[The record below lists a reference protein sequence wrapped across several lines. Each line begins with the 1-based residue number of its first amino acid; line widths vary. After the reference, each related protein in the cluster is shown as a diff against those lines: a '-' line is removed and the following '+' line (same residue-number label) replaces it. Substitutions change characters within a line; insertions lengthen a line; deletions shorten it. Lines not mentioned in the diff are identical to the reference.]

1 MRRAAVSLLGA
12 AALLLGG
19 AAPAG
24 ADVFGQISLL
34 SASPFQ
40 QVEYAHDPAISGDG
54 RYLVFDGSIGN
65 VTGVWRRENRPGGN
79 LEQVAGGD
87 AELPSISQNGQY
99 VSFTTNEGGRLP
111 EITDGVSDPPHE
123 THESPNVYVRDM
135 SRPPGEAGAF
145 TIASAVNGSAT
156 PLTYEHLEEGEA
168 EQFGSLAAGRSAL
181 SADGRKVAFVTTAPS
196 NLAGQGTPPL
206 QVAVRNLDTNET
218 GLVSVRYDSAT
229 GRPAVN
235 SETGGP
241 EPVPIGHEGGSE
253 FGAAYTQGGIP
264 IFRGAE
270 PYALPSVAGAS
281 ISADGSTVAWMGQ
294 QTAEQI
300 PALSAEAPL
309 PRQAQPLWRR
319 VAEGEQTL
327 TRQVTGGQDPLSP
340 GCLAH
345 PESRLPSTPS
355 LSDPCQGPFVESQF
369 GMWNGAQGSVT
380 PRLSADGYAV
390 AFISTAPLVALGS
403 NFGAGV
409 EGLTS
414 DLYVADMHAGLTR
427 QQALRP
433 LTAFASGEQTRVSTN
448 ARILDFG
455 IAADGRQIA
464 FSTKRTV
471 FSLGSPSYVSAP
483 AVVPGLDE
491 LFDVDLAND
500 TLTRVTRGDEGGAAE
515 HPHLEL
521 GFEDPYTEEPDGAIS
536 PSFSGDGQLIAFSS
550 TASNLVY
557 GDGNT
562 PPAGARKRDGSD
574 AFVVGRVQFGST
586 AAPQVISPAPAN
598 PAVAPTWTL
607 GVTAAS
613 RSDGSVV
620 LYVEVPGPGRIAVS
634 TSSSF
639 AVSASPARRRAG
651 RPGRS
656 SKRGRPRALV
666 TNRAVA
672 SAGIL
677 STQELGGVIPVALVL
692 DGRYRSLAAQP
703 SGLSGVATITFTAPG
718 HETLRETIQVFF
730 KHTDARKAGAKRSS
744 SKASR
749 RRTRARGGTAR

>member
-1 MRRAAVSLLGA
+1 MRRVALAILAGALVLLA
-12 AALLLGG
+12 S

-24 ADVFGQISLL
+24 ADVFGPISLV

-54 RYLVFDGSIGN
+54 RYVVFDGAIGN

-111 EITDGVSDPPHE
+111 EITDGLSDPPHE

-135 SRPPGEAGAF
+135 SRSPGEAGAF
-145 TIASAVNGSAT
+145 TIASAVNGSAA

-196 NLAGQGTPPL
+196 NLAGPGTPPL
-206 QVAVRNLDTNET
+206 QVALRSLDTNET
-218 GLVSVRYDSAT
+218 ELVSARYDPAT
-229 GRPAVN
+229 GRPAV
-235 SETGGP
+235 SAETGGP
-241 EPVPIGHEGGSE
+241 EPVPIGREGGSE
-253 FGAAYTQGGIP
+253 FGAIYTLGGIP
-264 IFRGAE
+264 IFRAPE
-270 PYALPSVAGAS
+270 PYALPSTAGAS

-319 VAEGEQTL
+319 VGEGEQTP

-340 GCLAH
+340 GCLEH
-345 PESRLPSTPS
+345 PESRLPSNPS

-369 GMWNGAQGSVT
+369 GMWNGAAGNVV
-380 PRLSADGYAV
+380 PRLSADGYNV
-390 AFISTAPLVALGS
+390 AFVSTAPLVALGS

-414 DLYVADMHAGLTR
+414 DLYLADMHPGLTR

-433 LTAFASGEQTRVSTN
+433 LTAFASGEQTRLSTN
-448 ARILDFG
+448 AHILDFG
-455 IAADGRQIA
+455 IAADGSEIA
-464 FSTKRTV
+464 FTTKRTV
-471 FSLGSPSYVSAP
+471 FGLGSPSYVSAP
-483 AVVPGLDE
+483 AAVPGLDE

-500 TLTRVTRGDEGGAAE
+500 TLTRVTRGDEGNAAE

-521 GFEDPYTEEPDGAIS
+521 GFEDPYTEEPDGALS
-536 PSFSGDGQLIAFSS
+536 PSFSADGQLIAFSS

-562 PPAGARKRDGSD
+562 PPAGSRKRDGSD
-574 AFVVGRVQFGST
+574 AFVVGRVQFGSVP
-586 AAPQVISPAPAN
+586 APQVISPAPAN
-598 PAVAPTWTL
+598 PAVAPSWGL
-607 GVTAAS
+607 GVTAGS

-634 TSSSF
+634 TNSSF
-639 AVSASPARRRAG
+639 AVSASPASRRGGRRGSSFKRRRA
-651 RPGRS
+651 
-656 SKRGRPRALV
+656 RAIV
-666 TNRAVA
+666 TNRTVA
-672 SAGIL
+672 SAAIL
-677 STQELGGVIPVALVL
+677 STQELGGLVPVALVL
-692 DGRYRSLAAQP
+692 HARVRSLATQAA
-703 SGLSGVATITFTAPG
+703 GLSGVATVTFTAPG
-718 HETLRETIQVFF
+718 HETLRQTIRVTF
-730 KHTDARKAGAKRSS
+730 KRTARRAAAKRSS
-744 SKASR
+744 SKAAGGR
-749 RRTRARGGTAR
+749 RPARRGRAR